1 MFKSKITF
9 IMATLA
15 ITLIGCFQVEEATFI
30 EGEITKINNESGEME
45 IKVES
50 WSTIS
55 DAESSSTPYIFEEM
69 PDSHTI
75 RVSNPDQYDEGK
87 EVQVKVIKNYEED
100 VWDLN
105 RLKFEVEKAT

>member
-9 IMATLA
+9 LIATLA

-50 WSTIS
+50 WFNKLLVMQNHLARHIS
-55 DAESSSTPYIFEEM
+55 
-69 PDSHTI
+69 
-75 RVSNPDQYDEGK
+75 
-87 EVQVKVIKNYEED
+87 
-100 VWDLN
+100 
-105 RLKFEVEKAT
+105 

>member
-9 IMATLA
+9 IMVALA

-30 EGEITKINNESGEME
+30 EGEITNINNESGEME
-45 IKVES
+45 IEVES

-55 DAESSSTPYIFEEM
+55 DAESSSKPYVFKEM
-69 PDSHTI
+69 PDSQTI
-75 RVSNPDQYDEGK
+75 RVSNPDKYDEGK
-87 EVQVKVIKNYEED
+87 RIQVKVIKKYEED

-105 RLKFEVEKAT
+105 RLKFEVEKVI